1 MTLRFVGGSSI
12 FVFCFDSNLP
22 LMMKLLVK
30 NIGQLVTVVEGK
42 EVCLAGKGMS
52 QIKVVLVI
60 VQMLRNELRARVG
73 IGSLY

>member
-1 MTLRFVGGSSI
+1 MLSLGLLHLVNQL
-12 FVFCFDSNLP
+12 VL

-60 VQMLRNELRARVG
+60 V
-73 IGSLY
+73 